1 MARLSIP
8 ESYIQDSVSSV
19 EIDMRMPFNLQNLQ
33 LSFSMK
39 ISIEFHDKFTDD
51 QVLGFGI

>member
-51 QVLGFGI
+51 QVPGFGI